1 MIKSQRFAT
10 VGRELGAARSGT
22 GTGRRELGE
31 GLWVGVLRRSGYYPD
46 NLYPL
51 TVTCT
56 SYLTDTRMEECCLKM
71 VIDLTVDP
79 DTHTRSTQM

>member
-1 MIKSQRFAT
+1 MGGCAPTQR
-10 VGRELGAARSGT
+10 L
-22 GTGRRELGE
+22 L
-31 GLWVGVLRRSGYYPD
+31 SGY
-46 NLYPL
+46 LYPL